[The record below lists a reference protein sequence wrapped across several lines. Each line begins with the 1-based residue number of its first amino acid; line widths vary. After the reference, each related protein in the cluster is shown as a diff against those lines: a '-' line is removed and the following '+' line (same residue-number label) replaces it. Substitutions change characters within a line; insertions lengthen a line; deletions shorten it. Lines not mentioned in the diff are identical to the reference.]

1 MSEYSNP
8 STPQPERLG
17 QSVGHPGKVAGA
29 PFSGDPR
36 DTYVAPEDV
45 NAGSHYVMYSV
56 YSTVVPLPAA
66 EEERSDEVDAALQ
79 AVEASGATVRGW
91 YDVGGFRADADL
103 MAWFLADDPNELQ
116 AAYHA
121 LRNSDL
127 GGRLDPVWSA
137 VGVHRGAEFNS
148 AHTPSCFSGIAARPW
163 LTVYPFVRS
172 YEWYYM
178 DPARRSHMLR
188 THGQAAREFPDVL
201 GSTTSAF
208 ALGDYEWL
216 LAFEADELHR
226 LTDAMRA
233 QRAVEARLHV
243 REETPFFTGPRIE
256 LADWAMRQPMA

>member
-1 MSEYSNP
+1 MAIP
-8 STPQPERLG
+8 TQPTPPAQPG
-17 QSVGHPGKVAGA
+17 QPPAKVQGA

-45 NAGSHYVMYSV
+45 NASPHYVMYSV
-56 YSTVVPLPAA
+56 FSTVVPLPADEQERN
-66 EEERSDEVDAALQ
+66 EEVAAAIR
-79 AVEASGATVRGW
+79 AVEAAGVTVRGW

-103 MAWFLADDPNELQ
+103 MVWFLADDPTQLQ

-121 LRNSDL
+121 LRNTDL
-127 GGRLDPVWSA
+127 GGRLDPVWSC
-137 VGVHRGAEFNS
+137 VGVHRGAEFNN
-148 AHTPSCFSGIAARPW
+148 AHTPSCFSGIAPRPW

-178 DPARRSHMLR
+178 DPAKRSHMLR

-226 LTDAMRA
+226 LVDAMRA

-243 REETPFFTGPRIE
+243 REETPFFTGPRVE
-256 LADWAMRQPMA
+256 LADWAQRQPLA

>member
-1 MSEYSNP
+1 MSQAP
-8 STPQPERLG
+8 HGKTP
-17 QSVGHPGKVAGA
+17 GA

-36 DTYVAPEDV
+36 DTYVAPEEV
-45 NAGSHYVMYSV
+45 NSGSHYVMYSV
-56 YSTVVPLPAA
+56 FTMAGLMAGEASDRAEHAA
-66 EEERSDEVDAALQ
+66 EAVA
-79 AVEASGATVRGW
+79 AVEATGVTIRGW

-103 MAWFLADDPNELQ
+103 MVWLLADDPTKLQ

-121 LRNSDL
+121 LRRSTL
-127 GGRLDPVWSA
+127 GEVLEPRWSN
-137 VGVHRGAEFNS
+137 VGVHRPAEFNN
-148 AHTPSCFSGIAARPW
+148 AHTPACFSGIAPRPW

-178 DPARRSHMLR
+178 DGSKRSHMLR
-188 THGQAAREFPDVL
+188 THGMAAKEFPDVL

-243 REETPFFTGPRIE
+243 REETPFFTGPRVE
-256 LADWAMRQPMA
+256 LAAWVETQPAE

>member
-1 MSEYSNP
+1 MSQAP
-8 STPQPERLG
+8 HGKTP
-17 QSVGHPGKVAGA
+17 GA

-36 DTYVAPEDV
+36 DIYVAPEDV
-45 NAGSHYVMYSV
+45 NTGSHYVMYSV
-56 YSTVVPLPAA
+56 FTMAGLMAGEAA
-66 EEERSDEVDAALQ
+66 ERAEHAAETVA
-79 AVEASGATVRGW
+79 AVEATGVTIRGW

-103 MAWFLADDPNELQ
+103 MVWLLADDPTKLQ

-121 LRNSDL
+121 LRRTTL
-127 GGRLDPVWSA
+127 GEVLEPRWSN
-137 VGVHRGAEFNS
+137 VGVHRPAEFNN
-148 AHTPSCFSGIAARPW
+148 AHTPACFSGIAPRPW

-178 DPARRSHMLR
+178 DGSKRSHMLR
-188 THGQAAREFPDVL
+188 THGMAAKDFPDVL

-243 REETPFFTGPRIE
+243 REETPFFTGPRVE
-256 LADWAMRQPMA
+256 LAAWVETQPHE

>member
-1 MSEYSNP
+1 MSHN
-8 STPQPERLG
+8 
-17 QSVGHPGKVAGA
+17 KVPGA

-45 NAGSHYVMYSV
+45 NASPHYLMYSV
-56 YSTVVPLPAA
+56 FEMDVPAPENDDERAA
-66 EEERSDEVDAALQ
+66 WATEAIAAIEDAG
-79 AVEASGATVRGW
+79 VTIRGW
-91 YDVGGFRADADL
+91 YDIAGFRADADL
-103 MAWFLADDPNELQ
+103 MVWMLADDPRKLQ
-116 AAYHA
+116 NAYHA
-121 LRNSDL
+121 LRRSEL
-127 GGRLDPVWSA
+127 GLRLAPVWSNM
-137 VGVHRGAEFNS
+137 GVHRGAEFNN
-148 AHTPSCFSGIAARPW
+148 AHTPSCFSGIAPRPW

-178 DPARRSHMLR
+178 DPAKRSHMLR
-188 THGQAAREFPDVL
+188 THGMAAKEYPDVL

-243 REETPFFTGPRIE
+243 REETPFFTGPRLE
-256 LADWAMRQPMA
+256 LAEWLDAQPRLDVA